1 MPLARGGIDV
11 DQRGV
16 RGDPAVPGGGG
27 CPPKRE
33 TGPWRAAAHAG
44 AVGDRDTW
52 LCVLSKRR
60 PSWLT
65 SVGATPPQT
74 SATKRSDFHLAQPAT
89 ECVSSQ
95 NSRGR
100 NSVRNEGASGHRT
113 RPTPHRRDLRNLKKM
128 PFKKNLNFRR
138 HMNRY
143 QETRQDPGQFPSGAK
158 RPFTGASRG
167 PHVHSE
173 TVCTHTNA
181 PETIASANSFLTP
194 LHYLLA
200 VSRSAFAGRRHCHV
214 AEHRLA

>member
-16 RGDPAVPGGGG
+16 RGDPAVLGGG
-27 CPPKRE
+27 CCPTGRE

-44 AVGDRDTW
+44 AVGDRGTW
-52 LCVLSKRR
+52 LYVLSKRR

-65 SVGATPPQT
+65 SIGATPPQT

-113 RPTPHRRDLRNLKKM
+113 RPTPRRRDLRNLKKC
-128 PFKKNLNFRR
+128 PSKKFEFPPTHEPVSGNTPRS
-138 HMNRY
+138 
-143 QETRQDPGQFPSGAK
+143 GQFPGGAK

-167 PHVHSE
+167 PHVHNE
-173 TVCTHTNA
+173 TVWTHTNA
-181 PETIASANSFLTP
+181 LETIASANSFLTP

-200 VSRSAFAGRRHCHV
+200 VSHPASAGRRLRHV
-214 AEHRLA
+214 AEHRPA